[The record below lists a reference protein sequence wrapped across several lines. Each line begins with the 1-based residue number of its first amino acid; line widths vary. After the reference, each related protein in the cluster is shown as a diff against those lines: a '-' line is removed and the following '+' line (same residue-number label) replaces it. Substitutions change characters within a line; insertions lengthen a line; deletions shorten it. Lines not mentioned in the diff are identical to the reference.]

1 MRPEER
7 DPGSLWDMREA
18 AREIAAFVEGVTRDQ
33 YTEAPQVRRAVER
46 DLEIIGEAARHVS
59 EAFRLQHPEIPWR
72 QIIGLR
78 NILSH
83 DYGSVD
89 DERVFAVAQG
99 RIPELITQLNRLL

>member
-18 AREIAAFVEGVTRDQ
+18 AQEIAAFVRGVTREQ
-33 YTEAPQVRRAVER
+33 YSEDSKLRRAVER

-59 EAFRLQHPEIPWR
+59 ESFRTQHPEIPWR

-83 DYGSVD
+83 DYGSVE

-99 RIPELITQLNRLL
+99 RIPDLIAQLDRLM